1 MKLRYKNSAIENAV
15 IAVTVMA
22 VMTVAST
29 FVMLYGFER
38 PVLSATLLHT
48 IQMAIFFV
56 FLGEKAVRLFNV
68 DDKHQFIRNNWFE
81 GPLLL
86 TLFVVT
92 VGAGRWFA
100 IEHRSEAILTAIS
113 AYLVLQVISKVCLG
127 MVMLAASGL
136 NPTRT
141 LIGIFVILILGGAGL
156 LMLPKAQVDHSKP
169 LSFTDALFTATSATC
184 VTGLIVRDT
193 GSEFTRMG
201 QIVILTL
208 IQLGGLGI
216 VIFGGVLALLL
227 GQALSVKE
235 SVAMQDLLSTQ
246 TMSRIGAIIGF
257 IFGSTILMEAIGAVL
272 LFPMWDNVP
281 GTVSNSDEQWFFS
294 IFHSVSAFCNA
305 GFGLCKD
312 SLMHFHGAWGVY
324 GVICPLIVIGGLGFG
339 VLYNLTT
346 VFIDRVRRI
355 LRRHSCP
362 DEFFQLGIPVPLQL
376 QSKIVLSTSALLI
389 VAGTVMLMLFEH
401 FSSKSAADARFL
413 TALFQ
418 SITSRTAGF
427 NTVCIADLS
436 EASKLTLIFLMFIGG
451 SSGSPA
457 GGIKTVT
464 FALIVMVVYATLRK
478 RREVEMFKRS
488 VRLVVVGR
496 AITVVM
502 LFGTILLTSTLG
514 LCITE
519 RWSGWSL
526 VDLAFEAS
534 SALGTVGLSTGVTP
548 TLTTAGKW
556 IIIMTMLVGRLGPL
570 TLLAG
575 LMFNFKPAGYDYPSE
590 PLMVG

>member
-1 MKLRYKNSAIENAV
+1 MKLHYKNKTLEHVV
-15 IAVTVMA
+15 IAVTVLA
-22 VMTVAST
+22 VATVAST
-29 FVMLYGFER
+29 FVMLYGFDR
-38 PVLSATLLHT
+38 PVLSETFLHT

-56 FLGEKAVRLFNV
+56 FLWEKAVRFFNV
-68 DDKHQFIRNNWFE
+68 DSKRQFLRNNWFE
-81 GPLLL
+81 APLLL

-100 IEHRSEAILTAIS
+100 IEHRSEAMLVAIS
-113 AYLVLQVISKVCLG
+113 AYLVLQVISKACLS
-127 MVMLAASGL
+127 MVTLAATGL

-141 LIGIFVILILGGAGL
+141 LIGIFVTLILAGSGL
-156 LMLPKAQVDHSKP
+156 LMLPKAQVHRDAP
-169 LSFTDALFTATSATC
+169 LSITDAVFTATSATC
-184 VTGLIVRDT
+184 VTGLIVKDT
-193 GSEFTRMG
+193 GGDFTRMG

-235 SVAMQDLLSTQ
+235 TVAMQDLLSTQ
-246 TMSRIGAIIGF
+246 TMNRIGAMIGF
-257 IFGSTILMEAIGAVL
+257 IFGGTLLMEAVGAVL
-272 LFPMWDNVP
+272 LYPMWTTVP
-281 GTVSNSDEQWFFS
+281 GTAANPDEQWFFS
-294 IFHSVSAFCNA
+294 IFHAVSAFCNA
-305 GFGLCKD
+305 GFSLCRTN
-312 SLMHFHGAWGVY
+312 LEGFRGAWGIY
-324 GVICPLIVIGGLGFG
+324 LVICPLVVIGGLGFG
-339 VLYNLTT
+339 VLYNLSN
-346 VFIDRVRRI
+346 VLRDRMRRMVH
-355 LRRHSCP
+355 RQSCP
-362 DEFFQLGIPVPLQL
+362 DKFLQSGIPVRLQL
-376 QSKIVLSTSALLI
+376 QTKIVLTTSVILIAGGTAL
-389 VAGTVMLMLFEH
+389 LMLFEY
-401 FSSKSAADARFL
+401 FTPGGDGRFL

-418 SITSRTAGF
+418 SITARTAGF
-427 NTVCIADLS
+427 NTVPIADLS
-436 EASKLTLIFLMFIGG
+436 EPSKLTLIFLMFIGG

-478 RREVEMFKRS
+478 RREVEIFRRS

-502 LFGTILLTSTLG
+502 LFVTILLTATFG
-514 LCITE
+514 LSITE
-519 RWSGWSL
+519 RHGGWTL
-526 VDLAFEAS
+526 LDLAFEAG
-534 SALGTVGLSTGVTP
+534 SALGTVGLSTGVTG

-590 PLMVG
+590 PVMVG

>member
-193 GSEFTRMG
+193 GGDFTRMG

>member
-496 AITVVM
+496 AITMVM